1 MSTQLAAA
9 ALEPHHITTF
19 LLSLAILLGLARLLG
34 EIAARY
40 RQPMVLGEILA
51 GVILG
56 PTILGALSPDL
67 FTSLFPEH
75 GLMMVRD
82 VLGENMLSAPHP
94 VNHPAMIGQEA
105 LFVLSATLLLFVVGM
120 DVDLSTVWR
129 QGKAA
134 LFVST
139 AGIVIPFG
147 LGFTLANLLPNTL
160 GIADNAS
167 MLAFTIFVGI
177 SLSITALPVIAKIL
191 MDLNLAKSDM
201 GTLVISSAML
211 NDLVGWIGFAIVLA
225 LMGTGAAVAGEA
237 AGQAVAVAAQGAV
250 QGTSA
255 SGGGGGGVALTIVIT
270 LVFLVAMLTIGRW
283 IAHRTLPW
291 VQAHWTWPGGVL
303 VFVFVIGLACAAFTE
318 WLGIHSIFGA
328 FIAGVAIGDSHHL
341 RERTRETIHEFITN
355 FFSPLFFASIGL
367 RINFV
372 DEFDLVTVLIVLVVA
387 TMGKVFG
394 CYFGAKAAK
403 MSNRESWAIGFG
415 MAAQGAVGIILGGL
429 ALDAGLIQEKLMVAI
444 VIMALGTSLLSGPA
458 MQKILRQKQR
468 RNLKDFLSDRQI
480 LINPNA
486 YNATAMIREMAAA
499 AAEITGLDSN
509 MIAESTLDRERI
521 MHTGLPNGLAVPH
534 ARLEDLSRPCV
545 ILARSSGGVD
555 FDAPDGQLARVI
567 CLLLTPTDQ
576 PESQIEL
583 LDLFARTFSDDDTRT
598 RVLNVQ
604 TPTELLA
611 VLNLA
616 VSREQTPLHHD
627 DQTLGV

>member
-1 MSTQLAAA
+1 MFTQLAAA

-56 PTILGALSPDL
+56 PTIFGAISPDL
-67 FTSLFPEH
+67 FASLFPEH
-75 GLMMVRD
+75 GAMLVQD
-82 VLGENMLSAPHP
+82 IINGTPVGEPHTTF
-94 VNHPAMIGQEA
+94 HPSMIGQEA
-105 LFVLSATLLLFVVGM
+105 LFVLSATLLLFVVGL

-134 LFVST
+134 LFVSA
-139 AGIVIPFG
+139 AGIIIPFTI
-147 LGFTLANLLPNTL
+147 GFTLANLLPDTL
-160 GIADNAS
+160 GIGGDATMA
-167 MLAFTIFVGI
+167 AFTIFVGI

-191 MDLNLAKSDM
+191 MDLNLSKSDM

-225 LMGTGAAVAGEA
+225 LMGTGGAAAGAAAGEA
-237 AGQAVAVAAQGAV
+237 ASQAAAAG
-250 QGTSA
+250 SA
-255 SGGGGGGVALTIVIT
+255 GHGVALTIIIT
-270 LVFLVAMLTIGRW
+270 LIFLVGMLTVGRW

-341 RERTRETIHEFITN
+341 RERTRDTIHEFITN

-372 DEFDLVTVLIVLVVA
+372 DQFDLVTVVIVLVVA
-387 TMGKVFG
+387 TVGKVFG

-403 MSNRESWAIGFG
+403 MSQRESWAIGFG

-429 ALDAGLIQEKLMVAI
+429 ALDAGLIEEKLMVAI

-458 MQKILRQKQR
+458 MQKILRRKQR
-468 RNLKDFLSDRQI
+468 RNLKDVLSDRQV
-480 LINPNA
+480 LVNPKAVTAN
-486 YNATAMIREMAAA
+486 AMIREMAEAA
-499 AAEITGLDSN
+499 SPVCDVDADRITE
-509 MIAESTLDRERI
+509 ATLDRERI

-534 ARLEDLSRPCV
+534 ARLDELQRPCV
-545 ILARSSGGVD
+545 ILARSVGGVD
-555 FDAPDGQLARVI
+555 FDAPDGQLARII

-583 LDLFARTFSDDDTRT
+583 LDLFARTFSEEDTRS
-598 RVLNVQ
+598 RVLSVS
-604 TPTELLA
+604 TATELLA

-616 VSREQTPLHHD
+616 SSREESNGVPHD
-627 DQTLGV
+627 DQTLGAR